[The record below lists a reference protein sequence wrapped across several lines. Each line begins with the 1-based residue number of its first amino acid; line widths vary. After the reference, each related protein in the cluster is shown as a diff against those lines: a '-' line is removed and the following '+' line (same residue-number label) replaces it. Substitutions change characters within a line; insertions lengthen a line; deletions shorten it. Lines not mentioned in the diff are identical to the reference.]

1 MKRTRANLIL
11 LTVIAGAALGQPQAP
26 EDRAIAY
33 LAKEVREWPE
43 KNKCF
48 SCHNNGDGA
57 RALLIA
63 MRHGKAVPSD
73 ALRDTLDWLARPSD
87 WDIAAKNP
95 AISDKV
101 LATIQFAAALTEVP
115 LAQRAALVKS
125 AELLVSHQKPDG
137 SWKIDEGSVGS
148 PATYGTALAT
158 YAAIRALQAPQN
170 GEFSEPV
177 ERGRAWLKNQKPLS
191 VPDTAAAML
200 AGVARHSD
208 LLVGWQNGDGGWGPW
223 AKTPSEPFDTAVA
236 LLALQR
242 YGTARTAVAKGRAY
256 LINTQHP
263 PGGWPETTRPSGGQS
278 YAQHISTTAWATIAL
293 LETYPERN

>member
-1 MKRTRANLIL
+1 MKRTRANPIL
-11 LTVIAGAALGQPQAP
+11 LTVIAGAALGQPLRRRRTGRSRISP
-26 EDRAIAY
+26 
-33 LAKEVREWPE
+33 KEVRKWPE

-63 MRHGKAVPSD
+63 MRHGKPVPSD

-125 AELLVSHQKPDG
+125 AELLASHQKPDG

-177 ERGRAWLKNQKPLS
+177 ERGRAWLKSQKPRQR
-191 VPDTAAAML
+191 PGYRRGD
-200 AGVARHSD
+200 AGRCSAITRACWSD
-208 LLVGWQNGDGGWGPW
+208 G
-223 AKTPSEPFDTAVA
+223 
-236 LLALQR
+236 
-242 YGTARTAVAKGRAY
+242 RTAMEVGDRGRSR
-256 LINTQHP
+256 LRSRSTQ
-263 PGGWPETTRPSGGQS
+263 PSPCS
-278 YAQHISTTAWATIAL
+278 
-293 LETYPERN
+293 R